1 MKGHEGRVGA
11 IAWASNVLSS
21 GSKDKNI
28 LQRDLRAK
36 DDYFSCLS
44 YHK

>member
-11 IAWASNVLSS
+11 LAWSNSVLSS

-28 LQRDLRAK
+28 LSRDLRAK
-36 DDYFSCLS
+36 EDYFGVLS
-44 YHK
+44 HHK